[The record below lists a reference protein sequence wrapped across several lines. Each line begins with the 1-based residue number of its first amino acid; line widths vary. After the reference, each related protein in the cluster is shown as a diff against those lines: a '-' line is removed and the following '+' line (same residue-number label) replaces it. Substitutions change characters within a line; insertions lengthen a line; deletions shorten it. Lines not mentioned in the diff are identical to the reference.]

1 MFQKQN
7 KNARHLF
14 ILEISYILLNTI
26 VVTES
31 NSCGIARLD
40 VIYKH
45 EISVMDALKFQ
56 DRQEFRT
63 CSDGDIRSTLCSPPN
78 SRHCLQMLDQIV
90 NQHDRFPLS
99 RLCRTPFLQW
109 GVCFIACICQ
119 GNT

>member
-1 MFQKQN
+1 MGGPIVSKTK

-14 ILEISYILLNTI
+14 ILEISYILLKTI

-90 NQHDRFPLS
+90 TSTIASLFPGYVAHLFYS
-99 RLCRTPFLQW
+99 
-109 GVCFIACICQ
+109 GVSAL
-119 GNT
+119 